1 VRARRVVG
9 SLLAVAIVTS
19 VGLVTGTAP
28 RGGAQ
33 TKPGSQ
39 PAVPGVAG
47 LPAVPGVRPMADLP
61 KGATP
66 PPGPPDGVVGDRVD
80 RASQAS
86 AKVEV
91 LENSDPRVVSAITKA
106 GNAPGPKITS
116 GPGEV
121 PAAPAADLPA
131 GAPAAMDLVPAVSGT
146 PVAVVAVTP
155 PGDKGKE
162 GDKAD
167 KAKEGDKA
175 KDANETEKSGEIPD
189 VVLPPPWRN
198 RSLERRRKPSASVS
212 MRSLRA

>member
-1 VRARRVVG
+1 
-9 SLLAVAIVTS
+9 
-19 VGLVTGTAP
+19 
-28 RGGAQ
+28 
-33 TKPGSQ
+33 
-39 PAVPGVAG
+39 
-47 LPAVPGVRPMADLP
+47 
-61 KGATP
+61 
-66 PPGPPDGVVGDRVD
+66 
-80 RASQAS
+80 
-86 AKVEV
+86 VEV